1 MQVAGKRIL
10 CLATSLIGKR
20 SVMKLVRPPTGLP
33 GVLLNSLHQD
43 TPGPLT
49 GPARNAHYNPAGQTG
64 LSPADI
70 GLLVGGGTII
80 GLGLYE
86 TYKNLC
92 TAKRAPVAPD
102 IGETVVDPEHEYQAA
117 AGRGL
122 NLLSTTMAE
131 RSQAGVFHRAVTG
144 PTLLENVSKTRAR
157 NTGEFQALKTKA
169 KDATDGSKSDGSATP
184 TDEVPASAHCPAE
197 KGKKPKRSARGK
209 GGILYS
215 SIDELES
222 ESMLPS
228 VQQLDL
234 VVEKHAGDRQ
244 TAILEVKNTTKQH
257 KSSPMA
263 SNLSASPPSSNA
275 RGHVSQEAEDERD
288 GVFQGCAGSLADG
301 DNETILDGSGDHAGV
316 KKDQEHHK
324 SPSQHNSGAECS
336 SESCCCCHDSEEATS
351 TKAKRKHRYAVAK
364 MDDND
369 DIHTTHAGKFEDHES
384 DCECDLDGSTV
395 KDNKMAASHV
405 VIILS

>member
-1 MQVAGKRIL
+1 MQVAGKRTL
-10 CLATSLIGKR
+10 CLATSLVGKR
-20 SVMKLVRPPTGLP
+20 SAMKLVRPPAGLP

-43 TPGPLT
+43 TPRPLS
-49 GPARNAHYNPAGQTG
+49 GPARKAYYNPAGQAG

-92 TAKRAPVAPD
+92 TAKRARVAPNV
-102 IGETVVDPEHEYQAA
+102 GETVVALEQEHQAA
-117 AGRGL
+117 ADRGL
-122 NLLSTTMAE
+122 NLLSTTLAE
-131 RSQAGVFHRAVTG
+131 PFPAGVFHRAATG
-144 PTLLENVSKTRAR
+144 PTLLEKVKN
-157 NTGEFQALKTKA
+157 KA
-169 KDATDGSKSDGSATP
+169 KDTTGGSKSDDSETP
-184 TDEVPASAHCPAE
+184 TAEVPASAHCPAE
-197 KGKKPKRSARGK
+197 KEKKPKRSARGK

-222 ESMLPS
+222 ESMSPS

-234 VVEKHAGDRQ
+234 VVEEHNAVHIADRH
-244 TAILEVKNTTKQH
+244 TAIMELNTTKQH
-257 KSSPMA
+257 KSTPMA

-301 DNETILDGSGDHAGV
+301 DNETILDGSGDQAGR
-316 KKDQEHHK
+316 KKDQGRHK
-324 SPSQHNSGAECS
+324 SPSQHNSHAEYS
-336 SESCCCCHDSEEATS
+336 NGSCCCHDSEKVTS
-351 TKAKRKHRYAVAK
+351 TRAKRKHRYAVAK

-384 DCECDLDGSTV
+384 DCDCDLDGSIV
-395 KDNKMAASHV
+395 KVNKMAASHV

>member
-1 MQVAGKRIL
+1 
-10 CLATSLIGKR
+10 
-20 SVMKLVRPPTGLP
+20 MKLVRPPAGLP

-86 TYKNLC
+86 TYKSLC
-92 TAKRAPVAPD
+92 TAKRARVAPNV
-102 IGETVVDPEHEYQAA
+102 GETVVDPEHED
-117 AGRGL
+117 RGL
-122 NLLSTTMAE
+122 NLLSTTLAE
-131 RSQAGVFHRAVTG
+131 PSPAGVFHRAATG
-144 PTLLENVSKTRAR
+144 PTLLEN
-157 NTGEFQALKTKA
+157 KTKA
-169 KDATDGSKSDGSATP
+169 KDTTGSSKLDDSATP
-184 TDEVPASAHCPAE
+184 TDEVPASATDDHPV
-197 KGKKPKRSARGK
+197 KKPKCSTRGK

-222 ESMLPS
+222 QSMSPS

-234 VVEKHAGDRQ
+234 VVEKHNAVHTVDRH
-244 TAILEVKNTTKQH
+244 TAIMEVNTTKQH

-275 RGHVSQEAEDERD
+275 RGHVSQEAEDEGD
-288 GVFQGCAGSLADG
+288 NSVFQGCAGSLADG

-316 KKDQEHHK
+316 KKDQGHHK
-324 SPSQHNSGAECS
+324 SPSQHNSRAEYCN
-336 SESCCCCHDSEEATS
+336 ESCCCHSEEATS

-369 DIHTTHAGKFEDHES
+369 GIHTAHAGKFEDHESERKHRYAVTKMDDNDGIHTTHAGKFEDHES
-384 DCECDLDGSTV
+384 DCECDLDWSTV